1 MKQSMNKAFRN
12 IFLIISFGFVAAFIN
27 LIASLCS
34 FGEIDQKITKI
45 HIESI
50 GNNKY
55 EAKFKAY
62 RNGVR
67 QAAQIIADNVGIKDF
82 ESYLIPN
89 KELKNAFTIISVDNE
104 SYNENFYSADIDLKF
119 DIQVLNKLF
128 IKYGPLEQSERFYE
142 YMVIPVI
149 KKKNNLVVSQP
160 GIEIFDYW
168 NKNREELDNYRLLY
182 PKDLSWLKNINNYK
196 NFSKINFNEI
206 YNSSPKKAY
215 KEILFVIIEQF
226 NSSSQSKNPYIVVSN
241 ISVSPEKK
249 NEISTYEIE
258 IEGSS
263 SDKDGL
269 KSCIYQIIH
278 ATINAY
284 GNLKTNIIENDL
296 ENQIKSNEEQ
306 KVYVFNFESYDDRQL
321 QIIQKILEKLG
332 KVDVVRNTDILYNIK
347 ITTNLNEEE
356 ITEELYENGFSY
368 KIREDGYFLMQEKKG
383 A

>member
-1 MKQSMNKAFRN
+1 MKQLFRN
-12 IFLIISFGFVAAFIN
+12 IFLITSFAFVAAFIN
-27 LIASLCS
+27 VIASTCS

-45 HIESI
+45 HIESN

-62 RNGVR
+62 RNGLR

-82 ESYLIPN
+82 EAYLVPN
-89 KELKNAFTIISVDNE
+89 KELKNAFTVISLDNE

-142 YMVIPVI
+142 YIVIPVI

-196 NFSKINFNEI
+196 DLSKINFNEI
-206 YNSSPKKAY
+206 YNSSPAKAY
-215 KEILFVIIEQF
+215 KEILFVMIEQF
-226 NSSSQSKNPYIVVSN
+226 NSSTQSRNPYLVVSY
-241 ISVSPEKK
+241 ISVSPNNKREV
-249 NEISTYEIE
+249 STHEIE
-258 IEGSS
+258 MDSS
-263 SDKDGL
+263 SYKDGL

-278 ATINAY
+278 TTINAY
-284 GNLKTNIIENDL
+284 GNIKTNIVENDL

-306 KVYVFNFESYDDRQL
+306 KVYVFNFESYDNYQL
-321 QIIQKILEKLG
+321 QKIQKILEKFG
-332 KVDVVRNTDILYNIK
+332 KVDIVRNTDILYNIK
-347 ITTNLNEEE
+347 ITTDLSEEE

-368 KIREDGYFLMQEKKG
+368 KIREDGYFLTQEKKG

>member
-1 MKQSMNKAFRN
+1 MKQLFRN
-12 IFLIISFGFVAAFIN
+12 IFLITSFAFVAAFIN
-27 LIASLCS
+27 VIAITCS

-45 HIESI
+45 HIESN

-62 RNGVR
+62 RNGLR

-82 ESYLIPN
+82 EAYLVPN
-89 KELKNAFTIISVDNE
+89 KELKNSFTVISLDNE

-142 YMVIPVI
+142 YIVIPVI

-196 NFSKINFNEI
+196 DLSKINFNEI
-206 YNSSPKKAY
+206 YNSSPAKAY
-215 KEILFVIIEQF
+215 KEILFVMIEQF
-226 NSSSQSKNPYIVVSN
+226 NSSTQSRNPYLVVSY
-241 ISVSPEKK
+241 ISVSPNNKREV
-249 NEISTYEIE
+249 STHEIE
-258 IEGSS
+258 MDSS
-263 SDKDGL
+263 SYKDGL

-278 ATINAY
+278 TTINAY
-284 GNLKTNIIENDL
+284 GNIKTNIVENDL

-306 KVYVFNFESYDDRQL
+306 KVYVFNFESYDNYQL
-321 QIIQKILEKLG
+321 QKIQKILEKFG
-332 KVDVVRNTDILYNIK
+332 KVDIVRNTDILYNIK
-347 ITTNLNEEE
+347 ITTDLSEEE

-368 KIREDGYFLMQEKKG
+368 KIREDGYFLTQEKKG